1 MTLRANFRLVVSHSI
16 HEVSPANTDYTPT
29 VCERD
34 EEQEDVDE
42 AWEDMDNDNSGEDA
56 NNAGVELL
64 LTSPSMRPSSN
75 ENATQ
80 VTLENDRAPT
90 QNPPATE
97 GYEIEYFPG
106 KEAAAPITMPVTCE
120 STFTIYQQQLN
131 DDNMY
136 APFASKLDW
145 KVAEWA
151 KLRGP
156 SSSAF
161 NELLQI
167 DGVSKSNHHYQI
179 SD

>member
-1 MTLRANFRLVVSHSI
+1 
-16 HEVSPANTDYTPT
+16 
-29 VCERD
+29 
-34 EEQEDVDE
+34 
-42 AWEDMDNDNSGEDA
+42 MDDRNSGDDA
-56 NNAGVELL
+56 NDAGVELL
-64 LTSPSMRPSSN
+64 LTSPCMRPSSN

-80 VTLENDRAPT
+80 VPPENSQAPT
-90 QNPPATE
+90 WDPPTTE
-97 GYEIEYFPG
+97 GYKIEYFPG
-106 KEAAAPITMPVTCE
+106 KEAATPITTSVTCE
-120 STFTIYQQQLN
+120 STFTLYQHQLN
-131 DDNMY
+131 DNNMY

-167 DGVSKSNHHYQI
+167 DGVSKPNHRYKI